1 MRAIALIGCVTDLL
15 VEVEGQAARIS
26 AATSGS
32 GSMSRS
38 PRTGRS
44 AACSRP
50 LRSSRARSARSERT
64 GRGSRGA
71 SSTECVGGS
80 AQGMVRPPSPRAQ
93 PIYGAVSI
101 ASHNHDRGL
110 HQRTAA
116 LRFERPTPYA
126 LQGSPAVQTMKA
138 ALVAAI
144 GVVALICCLLP
155 SSAEEN
161 SRLALIVSIEGAI
174 GPASASYVKEALA
187 KASERRAQVVL
198 LRINTPGGLNS
209 SMREIIADVLASP
222 VPVVG
227 YVAPSGAH
235 AASAGTYILYATHI
249 AAMAPGTNIGAA
261 TPVQIGGPLPGLPG
275 GTPDKGGKDKKDG
288 DQQSEP
294 KDQSKDQSKDQFK
307 DAMTAKVTNDAVA
320 FIRSLAELR
329 GRNADWAEKAVRE
342 AATLSANGALQSHA
356 IELVA
361 RDQAELLRQLDGREV
376 EVAGG
381 KTQRLATK
389 DAVVEAID
397 PGWISR
403 FLAVITDPNVAFI
416 LLMVGIYGLIF
427 EFMSP
432 GAVAPGVVGAIC
444 LLIGLYALNLLP
456 ISYAG
461 LALMLVGIV
470 LLTVEAFN
478 PTVVIGL
485 GGIIA
490 FVLGALMLFRV
501 EAPGYH
507 LSWWVIGITA
517 AVFAGFALVV
527 LGSLRRAARAPE
539 RVGAQAMR
547 GLPAEVL
554 DWSGSEGHV
563 FAHGERWQARG
574 AETFKPGETVEV
586 ANVVDLT
593 LLIRRAPARTG
604 EGGTS

>member
-1 MRAIALIGCVTDLL
+1 M
-15 VEVEGQAARIS
+15 
-26 AATSGS
+26 
-32 GSMSRS
+32 
-38 PRTGRS
+38 
-44 AACSRP
+44 
-50 LRSSRARSARSERT
+50 
-64 GRGSRGA
+64 
-71 SSTECVGGS
+71 
-80 AQGMVRPPSPRAQ
+80 
-93 PIYGAVSI
+93 
-101 ASHNHDRGL
+101 
-110 HQRTAA
+110 
-116 LRFERPTPYA
+116 
-126 LQGSPAVQTMKA
+126 QTMKA

-144 GVVALICCLLP
+144 GVVALICGLRP
-155 SSAEEN
+155 SPAEEN
-161 SRLALIVSIEGAI
+161 SRLALIVSIDGAI

-187 KASERRAQVVL
+187 KASERRAEVVL
-198 LRINTPGGLNS
+198 LRMNTPGGLNS

-222 VPVVG
+222 IPVVG

-261 TPVQIGGPLPGLPG
+261 TPVQIGGPLPGLPS
-275 GTPDKGGKDKKDG
+275 GTPEKGSKDKKDG

-294 KDQSKDQSKDQFK
+294 K

-342 AATLSANGALQSHA
+342 AATLSANGALEAHA
-356 IELVA
+356 IDLVA
-361 RDQAELLRQLDGREV
+361 RDQAELLRQLDGRVV

-381 KTQRLATK
+381 KTQRLVTK

-397 PGWISR
+397 PGRISR

-416 LLMVGIYGLIF
+416 LLMVGIYGVLF
-427 EFMSP
+427 EFVSP

-444 LLIGLYALNLLP
+444 LLIGLYALNMLP
-456 ISYAG
+456 VNYAG
-461 LALMLVGIV
+461 LALMLVGLV

-490 FVLGALMLFRV
+490 FVLGALMLFRA
-501 EAPGYH
+501 EAPGYQ
-507 LSWWVIGITA
+507 LSWWVIGTTA
-517 AVFAGFALVV
+517 AVFAGFVLVV
-527 LGSLRRAARAPE
+527 LGSLRRAAKAPE

-586 ANVVDLT
+586 ANVIDLT
-593 LLIRRAPARTG
+593 LLIRRASERTG
-604 EGGTS
+604 EGGPS

>member
-1 MRAIALIGCVTDLL
+1 
-15 VEVEGQAARIS
+15 
-26 AATSGS
+26 
-32 GSMSRS
+32 
-38 PRTGRS
+38 
-44 AACSRP
+44 
-50 LRSSRARSARSERT
+50 
-64 GRGSRGA
+64 
-71 SSTECVGGS
+71 
-80 AQGMVRPPSPRAQ
+80 
-93 PIYGAVSI
+93 
-101 ASHNHDRGL
+101 
-110 HQRTAA
+110 
-116 LRFERPTPYA
+116 
-126 LQGSPAVQTMKA
+126 VQTMKA

-161 SRLALIVSIEGAI
+161 GRLALIVSIDGAI

-187 KASERRAQVVL
+187 KASERRAEVVL
-198 LRINTPGGLNS
+198 LRLNTPGGLNS

-222 VPVVG
+222 IPVVG

-249 AAMAPGTNIGAA
+249 AVMAPGTNIGAA
-261 TPVQIGGPLPGLPG
+261 TPVQIGGPLPGLPSG
-275 GTPDKGGKDKKDG
+275 PADKDGKDKKD
-288 DQQSEP
+288 EP
-294 KDQSKDQSKDQFK
+294 K

-342 AATLSANGALQSHA
+342 AATLSANAALEAHA
-356 IELVA
+356 IDLVA
-361 RDQAELLRQLDGREV
+361 RDQAELLRQLDGRVV

-381 KTQRLATK
+381 KTQRLVTK
-389 DAVVEAID
+389 DAAIEAID
-397 PGWISR
+397 PGPISR

-456 ISYAG
+456 INYAG
-461 LALMLVGIV
+461 LALMLVGLV
-470 LLTVEAFN
+470 LLTIEAFN

-485 GGIIA
+485 GGIVA
-490 FVLGALMLFRV
+490 FVLGALMLFRG

-517 AVFAGFALVV
+517 AVFVGFALVV
-527 LGSLRRAARAPE
+527 LGSLRRVGRAPAL
-539 RVGAQAMR
+539 VGAQAMR

-554 DWSGSEGHV
+554 DWNGNEGHV

-586 ANVVDLT
+586 ANIIDLT
-593 LLIRRAPARTG
+593 LLIRRAPTG

>member
-1 MRAIALIGCVTDLL
+1 M
-15 VEVEGQAARIS
+15 
-26 AATSGS
+26 
-32 GSMSRS
+32 
-38 PRTGRS
+38 
-44 AACSRP
+44 
-50 LRSSRARSARSERT
+50 
-64 GRGSRGA
+64 
-71 SSTECVGGS
+71 
-80 AQGMVRPPSPRAQ
+80 
-93 PIYGAVSI
+93 
-101 ASHNHDRGL
+101 
-110 HQRTAA
+110 
-116 LRFERPTPYA
+116 
-126 LQGSPAVQTMKA
+126 QTMKA

-161 SRLALIVSIEGAI
+161 RRLALIVSIDGAI

-187 KASERRAQVVL
+187 TASERRAEIVL
-198 LRINTPGGLNS
+198 LRMNTPGGLNS

-222 VPVVG
+222 IPVVG

-249 AAMAPGTNIGAA
+249 AVMAPGTNIGAA
-261 TPVQIGGPLPGLPG
+261 TPVQIGGPLPGLPSG
-275 GTPDKGGKDKKDG
+275 APDKGGKDTKDG
-288 DQQSEP
+288 DQP
-294 KDQSKDQSKDQFK
+294 KEQPK
-307 DAMTAKVTNDAVA
+307 DAMTAKATNDAVA

-329 GRNADWAEKAVRE
+329 NRNADWGEKAVRE
-342 AATLSANGALQSHA
+342 AATLSANAALEAHA
-356 IELVA
+356 IDLVA
-361 RDQAELLRQLDGREV
+361 RDQAELLRQLDGRVV

-381 KTQRLATK
+381 KTQRLVTK

-397 PGWISR
+397 PGSISR

-456 ISYAG
+456 INYAG
-461 LALMLVGIV
+461 LALMLVGLV
-470 LLTVEAFN
+470 LLTIEAFN

-490 FVLGALMLFRV
+490 FVLGALMLFRS
-501 EAPGYH
+501 EAPGYQ

-517 AVFAGFALVV
+517 AVFTGFALVV
-527 LGSLRRAARAPE
+527 LGSLRRVGRAPAL
-539 RVGAQAMR
+539 VGAQAMR

-554 DWSGSEGHV
+554 DWNGNEGHV

-574 AETFKPGETVEV
+574 AETFKPGETAEV

-593 LLIRRAPARTG
+593 LLIRRAPTG